1 MNSLLPSP
9 KIFILYITNF
19 HTTFSC
25 FLQKFI
31 NIPLSSVIRTFDG
44 IFSKN
49 MASKVFL
56 SNTFKFIAAIHVPI
70 SSGLVVVVKNDE
82 FHSETHS
89 ATHIKGHLTYTILK

>member
-1 MNSLLPSP
+1 
-9 KIFILYITNF
+9 
-19 HTTFSC
+19 
-25 FLQKFI
+25 
-31 NIPLSSVIRTFDG
+31 
-44 IFSKN
+44 